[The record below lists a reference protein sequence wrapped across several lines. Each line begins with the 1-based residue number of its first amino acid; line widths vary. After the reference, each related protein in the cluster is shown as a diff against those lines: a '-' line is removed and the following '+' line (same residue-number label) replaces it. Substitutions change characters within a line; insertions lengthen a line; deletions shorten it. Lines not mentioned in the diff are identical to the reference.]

1 MPLYLSICESIK
13 KHEAS
18 SYLPCWDVN
27 NLHHLSMS
35 QKLPVN
41 NIELI
46 KYTSQIKEDFIK
58 KKHNEESDEGYFLEV
73 AVQYLEKLHEL
84 YTDLSFLPGRLKIE
98 KIEKLVAKLYDK
110 AEYVILVLKQTLN
123 HGLDLKK
130 VIKLIKFNN
139 FFQI

>member
-1 MPLYLSICESIK
+1 MNWSNILLKLK
-13 KHEAS
+13 KIS
-18 SYLPCWDVN
+18 L
-27 NLHHLSMS
+27 
-35 QKLPVN
+35 
-41 NIELI
+41 
-46 KYTSQIKEDFIK
+46 

-110 AEYVILVLKQTLN
+110 AEYIILVLKQTLN

-130 VIKLIKFNN
+130 VIKLIKFN
-139 FFQI
+139 QSAWLKPSVKIILI

>member
-27 NLHHLSMS
+27 NLHHWSMS

-46 KYTSQIKEDFIK
+46 KYTSQIKEGFIK
-58 KKHNEESDEGYFLEV
+58 KS
-73 AVQYLEKLHEL
+73 
-84 YTDLSFLPGRLKIE
+84 IM
-98 KIEKLVAKLYDK
+98 
-110 AEYVILVLKQTLN
+110 
-123 HGLDLKK
+123 KK
-130 VIKLIKFNN
+130 VMKDIFSKLLFNILKNYMN
-139 FFQI
+139 FILIYHFYQGD